1 MARTSVSGMLPA
13 VDAPPTPSKKLLSV
27 GERAPDFTLADQEGA
42 DVSIAALRREGC
54 VVVYFYPKDDTPGC
68 TAQACSFRDHFAEF
82 QEAGAEVVGISSDSV
97 DSHRAFA
104 ARHRLPFRIL
114 SDTKGKV
121 RAAFGV
127 PKTLGLLDGRVTFVI
142 DREGIIRHTFS
153 SQLRA
158 RKHIVEALKIVRS
171 LVA

>member
-1 MARTSVSGMLPA
+1 MACPPASGMLGP
-13 VDAPPTPSKKLLSV
+13 VDAPLTPRKKLLSV
-27 GERAPDFTLADQEGA
+27 GERAPEFTLADQDGA
-42 DVSIAALRREGC
+42 DVSTTELREQGC

-68 TAQACSFRDHFAEF
+68 TAQACSFRDHFADF
-82 QEAGAEVVGISSDSV
+82 QEAGARVVGISSDSV

-142 DREGIIRHTFS
+142 DRDGIIRHTFS

-158 RKHIVEALKIVRS
+158 RKHIAKALTIVRT
-171 LVA
+171 LAR